1 MTSLKKSFSDSK
13 EKSVI
18 KHRTSSKPA
27 PPRMITHLNPPPPPH
42 KNTPPP
48 PPPPPQKKKKKKK
61 SFWVEE
67 QIQTIMDKSVGTVVQ
82 FERFLTRAKLYPR
95 ALLTLHVPTPSPHPT
110 DSVETVKAQFL

>member
-27 PPRMITHLNPPPPPH
+27 PPRMITHFN
-42 KNTPPP
+42 

-61 SFWVEE
+61 VFGLRNKFRQSWTKVLG
-67 QIQTIMDKSVGTVVQ
+67 Q
-82 FERFLTRAKLYPR
+82 LYSLN
-95 ALLTLHVPTPSPHPT
+95 A
-110 DSVETVKAQFL
+110 F